1 MALNRITV
9 DAIAANAVT
18 NIGIANGTIVTV
30 DLADNSVTTDKL
42 STTGVVAATH
52 GNASSIPAITVGAD
66 GRITEITNTAISI
79 PSGAYVIGSNN
90 VILTTNTQITANC
103 IILPNT
109 GALTVGPVI
118 IDANTEVTV
127 SANARWVVL

>member
-1 MALNRITV
+1 MALNRITTNSITV
-9 DAIAANAVT
+9 TGVTAGSYGDAS
-18 NIGIANGTIVTV
+18 NIPALTV
-30 DLADNSVTTDKL
+30 DV
-42 STTGVVAATH
+42 
-52 GNASSIPAITVGAD
+52 D
-66 GRITEITNTAISI
+66 GRVTSASNVAVSI
-79 PSGAYVIGSNN
+79 PSGAYVTNSNN

-103 IILPNT
+103 TISPNT

>member
-1 MALNRITV
+1 MPLTKVSSGIL
-9 DAIAANAVT
+9 AANAV
-18 NIGIANGTIVTV
+18 
-30 DLADNSVTTDKL
+30 NSNVISDFSISGNKL
-42 STTGVVAATH
+42 V
-52 GNASSIPAITVGAD
+52 
-66 GRITEITNTAISI
+66 NTAVTIGTYGGASQIPVVVVDQQGRVTSASNVAVSI
-79 PSGAYVIGSNN
+79 PSGAYVTNSNN

-103 IILPNT
+103 TILPNT

>member
-1 MALNRITV
+1 MPLTKVTSGIL
-9 DAIAANAVT
+9 AANAV
-18 NIGIANGTIVTV
+18 
-30 DLADNSVTTDKL
+30 NSNVISDFSISGNKL
-42 STTGVVAATH
+42 V
-52 GNASSIPAITVGAD
+52 
-66 GRITEITNTAISI
+66 NTAVTIGTYGGASQIPVVVVDQQGRVTSASNVAVSI
-79 PSGAYVIGSNN
+79 PSGAYVTDSNN

-103 IILPNT
+103 TISPNT

>member
-1 MALNRITV
+1 MPLTKVTSGIL
-9 DAIAANAVT
+9 AANAV
-18 NIGIANGTIVTV
+18 
-30 DLADNSVTTDKL
+30 NSNVISDFSISGNKL
-42 STTGVVAATH
+42 V
-52 GNASSIPAITVGAD
+52 
-66 GRITEITNTAISI
+66 NTAVTIGTYGGASQIPVVVVDQQGRVTSASNVAVSI
-79 PSGAYVIGSNN
+79 PSGAYVTNSNN

-103 IILPNT
+103 TILPNT